1 MTKNS
6 AGRLPSA
13 YEIRIVGNLDNRW
26 SQWFEGWDL
35 SPKDDGTTL
44 LRGQVTDQ
52 AELSGLLAKIQN
64 LNLPLISVNP
74 ALPRDT
80 KRTRDI

>member
-1 MTKNS
+1 MAKNS
-6 AGRLPSA
+6 LGRLPSD
-13 YEIRIVGNLDNRW
+13 YEIRIMGNLDNRW

-35 SPKDDGTTL
+35 SPKDDGTTV
-44 LRGQVTDQ
+44 LRGQVADQ

-80 KRTRDI
+80 KRTRGI